1 MGCRDV
7 VSVFPDFGAIGRAF
21 GLCRAAPTVSPQN
34 QDDLMLSIEGV
45 GRRFQLWAVRV
56 SRSVS
61 AAARP
66 ALSVRTAP
74 TGPLFQRDRRAVTS
88 SGEIRFLG
96 SSITNAKPYQVARL
110 GLARTF
116 QIPKPFKQLS
126 VGENVMLSALR
137 RHRSTRRAAVVA
149 ADAMRFVA
157 MEHLADNSIAS
168 LTVGLLKKLELARAL
183 ATEPSLL
190 LLDEV
195 MAGLTPREIT
205 ELMAAI
211 RSLPE
216 RGVTVVWI
224 EHVMMALMKV
234 AQRVIVMQQG
244 KVIAQ
249 GSPAEIA
256 MNPAVIG
263 AYLGETY
270 VHAAHG

>member
-1 MGCRDV
+1 
-7 VSVFPDFGAIGRAF
+7 
-21 GLCRAAPTVSPQN
+21 
-34 QDDLMLSIEGV
+34 MLSIEGV
-45 GRRFQLWAVRV
+45 GRRFGALWAVRDVTFSV
-56 SRSVS
+56 SRGEI
-61 AAARP
+61 
-66 ALSVRTAP
+66 LGII
-74 TGPLFQRDRRAVTS
+74 GPNGAGKSTLFNVIAGAVNPS

-96 SSITNAKPYQVARL
+96 SSITYAKSYQVARL

-157 MEHLADNSIAS
+157 MGHLAENSIAS
-168 LTVGLLKKLELARAL
+168 LSVGLLKKLELARAL

>member
-1 MGCRDV
+1 
-7 VSVFPDFGAIGRAF
+7 
-21 GLCRAAPTVSPQN
+21 
-34 QDDLMLSIEGV
+34 MLSIEGV
-45 GRRFQLWAVRV
+45 GRRFGALWAVRDVTFSV
-56 SRSVS
+56 SRGEI
-61 AAARP
+61 
-66 ALSVRTAP
+66 LGII
-74 TGPLFQRDRRAVTS
+74 GPNGAGKSTLFNVIAGAVNPS

-96 SSITNAKPYQVARL
+96 SSITNAKSYQVARL

-116 QIPKPFKQLS
+116 QIPKPFNQLS

-157 MEHLADNSIAS
+157 MEHLANSSIAS
-168 LTVGLLKKLELARAL
+168 LTIGLLKKLELARAL

>member
-1 MGCRDV
+1 
-7 VSVFPDFGAIGRAF
+7 
-21 GLCRAAPTVSPQN
+21 
-34 QDDLMLSIEGV
+34 MLSIEGV
-45 GRRFQLWAVRV
+45 GGRFGALWAVRDVTFSV
-56 SRSVS
+56 SRGEI
-61 AAARP
+61 
-66 ALSVRTAP
+66 LGII
-74 TGPLFQRDRRAVTS
+74 GPNGAGKSTLFNVIAGAVNPS

-96 SSITNAKPYQVARL
+96 SSITNAKSYQVARL

-157 MEHLADNSIAS
+157 MEHLANSSIAS
-168 LTVGLLKKLELARAL
+168 LTIGLLKKLELARAL

>member
-1 MGCRDV
+1 
-7 VSVFPDFGAIGRAF
+7 
-21 GLCRAAPTVSPQN
+21 
-34 QDDLMLSIEGV
+34 MLSIEGV
-45 GRRFQLWAVRV
+45 GRRFGALWAVRDVTFCV
-56 SRSVS
+56 SRGEI
-61 AAARP
+61 
-66 ALSVRTAP
+66 LGLI
-74 TGPLFQRDRRAVTS
+74 GPNGAGKSTLFNVIAGAVNPS

-96 SSITNAKPYQVARL
+96 SSITNAKSYQVARL

-157 MEHLADNSIAS
+157 MEHLANSSIAS
-168 LTVGLLKKLELARAL
+168 LTIGLLKKLELARAL

>member
-1 MGCRDV
+1 
-7 VSVFPDFGAIGRAF
+7 VSRGEILGIIGPNGAGKSTLFNVIAGA
-21 GLCRAAPTVSPQN
+21 VSP
-34 QDDLMLSIEGV
+34 
-45 GRRFQLWAVRV
+45 
-56 SRSVS
+56 
-61 AAARP
+61 
-66 ALSVRTAP
+66 
-74 TGPLFQRDRRAVTS
+74 S
-88 SGEIRFLG
+88 SGEIQFLG
-96 SSITNAKPYQVARL
+96 SSITNAKSYQVARL

-224 EHVMMALMKV
+224 EHVMMALMRV

>member
-1 MGCRDV
+1 
-7 VSVFPDFGAIGRAF
+7 
-21 GLCRAAPTVSPQN
+21 
-34 QDDLMLSIEGV
+34 MLSIEGV
-45 GRRFQLWAVRV
+45 GRRFGPLWAVRDVTFSV
-56 SRSVS
+56 SRGEI
-61 AAARP
+61 
-66 ALSVRTAP
+66 LGII
-74 TGPLFQRDRRAVTS
+74 GPNGAGKSTLFNVIAGAVNPS

-96 SSITNAKPYQVARL
+96 SSITNAKSYQVARL

-168 LTVGLLKKLELARAL
+168 LTLGLLKKLELARAL

>member
-1 MGCRDV
+1 
-7 VSVFPDFGAIGRAF
+7 
-21 GLCRAAPTVSPQN
+21 
-34 QDDLMLSIEGV
+34 MLSIEGV
-45 GRRFQLWAVRV
+45 GRRFGALWAVRDVTFSV
-56 SRSVS
+56 SRGEI
-61 AAARP
+61 
-66 ALSVRTAP
+66 LGII
-74 TGPLFQRDRRAVTS
+74 GPNGAGKSTLFNVIAGAVNPS

-96 SSITNAKPYQVARL
+96 SSITNAKSYQVARL

-157 MEHLADNSIAS
+157 MEHLANSSIAS
-168 LTVGLLKKLELARAL
+168 LTIGLLKKLELARAL

-211 RSLPE
+211 RSLPQ

>member
-1 MGCRDV
+1 
-7 VSVFPDFGAIGRAF
+7 
-21 GLCRAAPTVSPQN
+21 
-34 QDDLMLSIEGV
+34 MLSIEGV
-45 GRRFQLWAVRV
+45 GRRFGALWAVRDVTFSV
-56 SRSVS
+56 SRGEI
-61 AAARP
+61 
-66 ALSVRTAP
+66 LGII
-74 TGPLFQRDRRAVTS
+74 GPNGAGKSTLFNVIAGAVNPS

-96 SSITNAKPYQVARL
+96 SSITNAKSYQVARL

-149 ADAMRFVA
+149 ADAMQFVA
-157 MEHLADNSIAS
+157 MEHLANNSIAS
-168 LTVGLLKKLELARAL
+168 LTIGLLKKLELARAL

>member
-1 MGCRDV
+1 
-7 VSVFPDFGAIGRAF
+7 
-21 GLCRAAPTVSPQN
+21 
-34 QDDLMLSIEGV
+34 MLTIEGV
-45 GRRFQLWAVRV
+45 GRRFGALWAVRDVTFSV
-56 SRSVS
+56 SRGEI
-61 AAARP
+61 
-66 ALSVRTAP
+66 LGII
-74 TGPLFQRDRRAVTS
+74 GPNGAGKSTLFNVIAGAVNPS

-96 SSITNAKPYQVARL
+96 SSITNAKSYQVARL

-211 RSLPE
+211 RSLPQ

>member
-1 MGCRDV
+1 
-7 VSVFPDFGAIGRAF
+7 
-21 GLCRAAPTVSPQN
+21 
-34 QDDLMLSIEGV
+34 MLSIEGV
-45 GRRFQLWAVRV
+45 GRRFGALWAVRDVTFSV
-56 SRSVS
+56 SRGEI
-61 AAARP
+61 
-66 ALSVRTAP
+66 LGII
-74 TGPLFQRDRRAVTS
+74 GPNGAGKSTLFNVIAGAVNPS

-137 RHRSTRRAAVVA
+137 RDRSTRRAAVVA

>member
-1 MGCRDV
+1 MLYSFAV
-7 VSVFPDFGAIGRAF
+7 QPELAF
-21 GLCRAAPTVSPQN
+21 GSGLESHEAEQGTALTGPVRPHEA
-34 QDDLMLSIEGV
+34 DDL
-45 GRRFQLWAVRV
+45 A
-56 SRSVS
+56 
-61 AAARP
+61 
-66 ALSVRTAP
+66 
-74 TGPLFQRDRRAVTS
+74 
-88 SGEIRFLG
+88 
-96 SSITNAKPYQVARL
+96 
-110 GLARTF
+110 
-116 QIPKPFKQLS
+116 
-126 VGENVMLSALR
+126 
-137 RHRSTRRAAVVA
+137 
-149 ADAMRFVA
+149 
-157 MEHLADNSIAS
+157 
-168 LTVGLLKKLELARAL
+168 
-183 ATEPSLL
+183 

-244 KVIAQ
+244 KVVAQ

>member
-1 MGCRDV
+1 
-7 VSVFPDFGAIGRAF
+7 
-21 GLCRAAPTVSPQN
+21 
-34 QDDLMLSIEGV
+34 MLSIEGV
-45 GRRFQLWAVRV
+45 GRRFGALWAVRDVTFSV
-56 SRSVS
+56 SRGEI
-61 AAARP
+61 
-66 ALSVRTAP
+66 LGII
-74 TGPLFQRDRRAVTS
+74 GPNGAGKSTLFNVIAGAVNPS

-96 SSITNAKPYQVARL
+96 SSITNAKSYQVARL

>member
-1 MGCRDV
+1 
-7 VSVFPDFGAIGRAF
+7 
-21 GLCRAAPTVSPQN
+21 
-34 QDDLMLSIEGV
+34 MLSIEGV
-45 GRRFQLWAVRV
+45 GRRFGALWAVRDVTFSV
-56 SRSVS
+56 SRGEI
-61 AAARP
+61 
-66 ALSVRTAP
+66 LGII
-74 TGPLFQRDRRAVTS
+74 GPNGAGKSTLFNVIAGAVNPS

-96 SSITNAKPYQVARL
+96 SSITNAKSYQVARL

-157 MEHLADNSIAS
+157 MEQLADNSIAS

-234 AQRVIVMQQG
+234 AHRVIVMQQG

>member
-1 MGCRDV
+1 
-7 VSVFPDFGAIGRAF
+7 
-21 GLCRAAPTVSPQN
+21 
-34 QDDLMLSIEGV
+34 MLSIEGV
-45 GRRFQLWAVRV
+45 GRRFGALWAVRDVTFSV
-56 SRSVS
+56 SRGEI
-61 AAARP
+61 
-66 ALSVRTAP
+66 LGII
-74 TGPLFQRDRRAVTS
+74 GPNGAGKSTLFNVIAGAVNPS

-96 SSITNAKPYQVARL
+96 SSITNAKSYQVARL

-157 MEHLADNSIAS
+157 MEHLANNSIAS
-168 LTVGLLKKLELARAL
+168 LTIGLLKKLELARAL

>member
-1 MGCRDV
+1 
-7 VSVFPDFGAIGRAF
+7 
-21 GLCRAAPTVSPQN
+21 
-34 QDDLMLSIEGV
+34 MLTIEGV
-45 GRRFQLWAVRV
+45 GRRFGALWAVRDVTFSV
-56 SRSVS
+56 SRGEI
-61 AAARP
+61 
-66 ALSVRTAP
+66 LGII
-74 TGPLFQRDRRAVTS
+74 GPNGAGKSTLFNVIAGAVDPS

-96 SSITNAKPYQVARL
+96 SSITNAKSYQVARL